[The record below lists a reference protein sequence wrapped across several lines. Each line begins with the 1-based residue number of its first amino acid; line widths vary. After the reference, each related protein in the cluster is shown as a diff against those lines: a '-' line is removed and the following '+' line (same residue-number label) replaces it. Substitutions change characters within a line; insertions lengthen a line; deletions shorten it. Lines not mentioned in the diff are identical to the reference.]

1 MKIIIFLSE
10 LSWNLACLSDQEARI
25 KINAWANMFR
35 SAGERWVSKTAFT
48 AKEDV
53 LMKYPVKSDTVPDSW
68 GTETVR

>member
-1 MKIIIFLSE
+1 M
-10 LSWNLACLSDQEARI
+10 ACLSDQEARI

-53 LMKYPVKSDTVPDSW
+53 LMKYPVKSDTVPDS
-68 GTETVR
+68 